1 MDNLTHSLVGAALAR
16 SGLDR
21 TTPLA
26 TATLVLAANAPDVD
40 VLAYT
45 QGEWF
50 ALATRRGITH
60 GVPAMI
66 VLPFLVGAAMAGW
79 DKLVRR
85 RREPGAPP
93 ARFRALLLL
102 SFVGVLTHPLLD
114 WMNTYGMRWWLP
126 FDGSWSYG
134 DALFIIDPWI
144 WLMLGGAAV
153 LGAEPSRRGPAWW
166 AVLAVLA
173 SLPMMLAPFVPTLG
187 RGLWLVGVSAVV
199 LTRWRW
205 RPATPSHA
213 TWPSRALTAA
223 AAVYILVMIGLSR
236 RAEADVRAAI
246 ADADIQGVRDVMIQ
260 PLPANPLAS
269 EVVIQTFDRYYRGS
283 HQWTRAPRV
292 SLVDFPALPRL
303 GGDEPNEAVRAVRDL
318 PDVRHY
324 LTWSRFPYWY
334 VEESS
339 GGARLVRVG
348 DARYVER
355 TGGLSGL
362 TVPAP

>member
-1 MDNLTHSLVGAALAR
+1 VDNLTHSLVGAALAR

-40 VLAYT
+40 VLAFT

-50 ALATRRGITH
+50 ALASRRGITH

-66 VLPFLVGAAMAGW
+66 LLPFAVGATMAGW
-79 DKLVRR
+79 DRVVRR
-85 RREPGAPP
+85 FGSPDAPP

-102 SFVGVLTHPLLD
+102 SFIGVLTHPTLD

-144 WLMLGGAAV
+144 WLTLGGAAV
-153 LGAEPSRRGPAWW
+153 LGSVRTWSGAAGW
-166 AVLAVLA
+166 AVLGALATTPVMIAAVVPATAKMVWLAAIATIVLA
-173 SLPMMLAPFVPTLG
+173 
-187 RGLWLVGVSAVV
+187 
-199 LTRWRW
+199 RWRW
-205 RPATPSHA
+205 RPAA
-213 TWPSRALTAA
+213 AGRIAAARALTGAA
-223 AAVYILVMIGLSR
+223 AIYIAIMIGLSR
-236 RAEADVRAAI
+236 YAEAEVRDAI
-246 ADADIQGVRDVMIQ
+246 GAADIQGVQDVMIQ
-260 PLPANPLAS
+260 PLAANPLAA

-283 HQWTRAPRV
+283 HRWTRSPRV
-292 SLVDFPALPRL
+292 SLVESPALPRL
-303 GGDEPNEAVRAVRDL
+303 GGDEPDEAVQLARAH

-324 LTWSRFPYWY
+324 LTWSRFPHWF
-334 VEESS
+334 VEE
-339 GGARLVRVG
+339 GGAVVRVG

-362 TVPAP
+362 TVRVR